1 MPTTFE
7 YFRRI
12 GGPTLLDRK
21 LIFNLGIPISLA
33 SALLFRQ
40 TPEVLTFEILF
51 RELFVFLMIW
61 LFILLNGELARATI
75 FRRHRENPIPAPLV
89 VGFGAALGVCALVFM
104 SWLEGLIGLI
114 PIGLSGAALFVAGL
128 LGAILITLSS
138 VFEIARREFRFNE
151 SVRLSHSLAAS
162 MNNEL

>member
-40 TPEVLTFEILF
+40 TPEVLTFEILL

-61 LFILLNGELARATI
+61 LFILLNGE
-75 FRRHRENPIPAPLV
+75 
-89 VGFGAALGVCALVFM
+89 
-104 SWLEGLIGLI
+104 
-114 PIGLSGAALFVAGL
+114 
-128 LGAILITLSS
+128 
-138 VFEIARREFRFNE
+138 
-151 SVRLSHSLAAS
+151 
-162 MNNEL
+162 